1 MKPIRTA
8 FTNRLFKLEGGT
20 EENDLPVEA
29 CEDEAENTI
38 LVSTWELSVDE
49 RLKIWKGAKVELLV
63 WGTEHPPVA
72 IRIANRENEQ
82 DAPMEVPA
90 HEATT

>member
-8 FTNRLFKLEGGT
+8 LTNRIFKLEGGT

-38 LVSTWELSVDE
+38 LVSTWKLSADE
-49 RLKIWKGAKVELLV
+49 RRAIYAGKNIELLV
-63 WGTEHPPVA
+63 WGTAHPPVA
-72 IRIANRENEQ
+72 IRLANRENEQ
-82 DAPMEVPA
+82 DAPQEVPA